1 MFYQAAMA
9 FWNVVGRFHR
19 MVETEQQWQN
29 PAWAV

>member
-9 FWNVVGRFHR
+9 FWNVVGRWHR
-19 MVETEQQWQN
+19 MVEADEWQN